1 MRLSRNLRVQKI
13 LNPSSRVFIFAIILF
28 AFSVILF
35 IGRFELTQTA
45 KNLRSQVTSISY
57 SISHIVSMP
66 SNLINSGIQSIIDLK
81 EIYQQL
87 ENYRKNQLTSSSS
100 FQDIVSMKLK
110 IAQYEELLNLT
121 ADSEYDFVTSRIVA
135 DFSDKFIGTIL
146 IKSNEIEKLFV
157 DMPAIGPNGI
167 LGRVSSV
174 DNKIARV
181 LLLNNINSRLP
192 VSISENAYQGIMI
205 GQGQKNPIVEY
216 VREYKNIN
224 VGDIVSTSGKGG
236 IFPPYLVVGQVASI
250 DGERI
255 EVELIEDISQL
266 THIRLLNYKFNQNN
280 E

>member
-57 SISHIVSMP
+57 SISHVVSMP

-81 EIYQQL
+81 KIYQQL
-87 ENYRKNQLTSSSS
+87 DSYNKNQLTSSSS

-146 IKSNEIEKLFV
+146 IKSNETEKLFV

>member
-66 SNLINSGIQSIIDLK
+66 SNVINSGIQSIIDLK

>member
-66 SNLINSGIQSIIDLK
+66 SNVINSGIQSIIDLK

-121 ADSEYDFVTSRIVA
+121 ADLEYDFVTSRIVA

-146 IKSNEIEKLFV
+146 IKSNETEKLFV

>member
-1 MRLSRNLRVQKI
+1 VRLSRNLRVQKI
-13 LNPSSRVFIFAIILF
+13 LNPGSRVFVFAIILF
-28 AFSVILF
+28 AFSIILF

-57 SISHIVSMP
+57 SVAHVVSMP

-81 EIYQQL
+81 KIYQQL
-87 ENYRKNQLTSSSS
+87 DNYNINQLTNSSS

-110 IAQYEELLNLT
+110 IAQYEDLLNLT
-121 ADSEYDFVTSRIVA
+121 ADLEYDFVTSRIVA

-146 IKSNEIEKLFV
+146 IKSNETKKIFV
-157 DMPAIGPNGI
+157 DMPAAGPNGI

-174 DNKIARV
+174 DNKIGRV

-192 VSISENAYQGIMI
+192 VSISENAHQGIMI

-250 DGERI
+250 DGEKI

-266 THIRLLNYKFNQNN
+266 THIRLLNYNFNQNN

>member
-1 MRLSRNLRVQKI
+1 
-13 LNPSSRVFIFAIILF
+13 
-28 AFSVILF
+28 
-35 IGRFELTQTA
+35 
-45 KNLRSQVTSISY
+45 
-57 SISHIVSMP
+57 MP
-66 SNLINSGIQSIIDLK
+66 SNVINSGIQSIIDLK

-87 ENYRKNQLTSSSS
+87 ENYRKNQLSNSSS

-121 ADSEYDFVTSRIVA
+121 ADLEYDFVTSRIVA
-135 DFSDKFIGTIL
+135 DFSDKIIGTIL
-146 IKSNEIEKLFV
+146 IKSNETEKLFV
-157 DMPAIGPNGI
+157 DMPATGPTGI

>member
-81 EIYQQL
+81 KIYQQL
-87 ENYRKNQLTSSSS
+87 ENYRKNQLTNSSS

-110 IAQYEELLNLT
+110 IAQYEDLLNLT
-121 ADSEYDFVTSRIVA
+121 ADLEYDFVTSRIVA

-146 IKSNEIEKLFV
+146 IKSNETKKIFV
-157 DMPAIGPNGI
+157 DMPAAGPNGI

-174 DNKIARV
+174 DNKIGRV

-192 VSISENAYQGIMI
+192 VSISENAHQGIMI

>member
-1 MRLSRNLRVQKI
+1 VRLSRNLRVQKI

-146 IKSNEIEKLFV
+146 IKSNETEKLFV

>member
-13 LNPSSRVFIFAIILF
+13 LNPGSRVFVFAIILF
-28 AFSVILF
+28 AFSIILF

-57 SISHIVSMP
+57 SVAHVVSMP

-81 EIYQQL
+81 KIYQQL
-87 ENYRKNQLTSSSS
+87 DNYNINQLTNSSS

-110 IAQYEELLNLT
+110 IAQYEDLLNLT
-121 ADSEYDFVTSRIVA
+121 ADLEYDFVTSRIVA

-146 IKSNEIEKLFV
+146 IKSNETKKIFV
-157 DMPAIGPNGI
+157 DMPAAGPNGI

-174 DNKIARV
+174 DNKIGRV

-192 VSISENAYQGIMI
+192 VSISENAHQGIMI

-250 DGERI
+250 DGEKI

-266 THIRLLNYKFNQNN
+266 THIRLLNYNFNQNN

>member
-66 SNLINSGIQSIIDLK
+66 SNVINSGIQSIIDLK
-81 EIYQQL
+81 KIYQQL
-87 ENYRKNQLTSSSS
+87 ENYKKNQLTNSSS

-121 ADSEYDFVTSRIVA
+121 ADLEYDFVTSRIVA
-135 DFSDKFIGTIL
+135 DFSDKIIGTIL
-146 IKSNEIEKLFV
+146 IKSNETEKLFV
-157 DMPAIGPNGI
+157 DMPAAGPTGI
-167 LGRVSSV
+167 LGRISSV

-236 IFPPYLVVGQVASI
+236 IFPPYLVVGQVVSI

-255 EVELIEDISQL
+255 EIELIEDISQL

>member
-81 EIYQQL
+81 KIYQQL
-87 ENYRKNQLTSSSS
+87 DNYNKNQLTNSSS

-121 ADSEYDFVTSRIVA
+121 ADLEYDFVTSRIVA
-135 DFSDKFIGTIL
+135 DFSDKIIGTIL
-146 IKSNEIEKLFV
+146 IKSNETEKLFV

>member
-81 EIYQQL
+81 KIYQQL
-87 ENYRKNQLTSSSS
+87 DSYNKNQLTSSSS

-135 DFSDKFIGTIL
+135 DFSDKQIGTIL
-146 IKSNEIEKLFV
+146 IKSNETEKLFV
-157 DMPAIGPNGI
+157 DMPATGFNGI

-181 LLLNNINSRLP
+181 LLLKNINSRLP

-205 GQGQKNPIVEY
+205 GQGQKNPIVESVSY
-216 VREYKNIN
+216 THLTLPTKR
-224 VGDIVSTSGKGG
+224 IV
-236 IFPPYLVVGQVASI
+236 
-250 DGERI
+250 
-255 EVELIEDISQL
+255 
-266 THIRLLNYKFNQNN
+266 
-280 E
+280 

>member
-28 AFSVILF
+28 AFSLILY

-57 SISHIVSMP
+57 SISYVVSTP
-66 SNLINSGIQSIIDLK
+66 SNLIKSGIQSIIDLK
-81 EIYQQL
+81 KIYQQL
-87 ENYRKNQLTSSSS
+87 DNYNKNQLTESSS
-100 FQDIVSMKLK
+100 FQDIVSLKLK
-110 IAQYEELLNLT
+110 IAQYEDLLNIT

-146 IKSNEIEKLFV
+146 IKSNETKKLFV
-157 DMPAIGPNGI
+157 DMPATGTNGI

-174 DNKIARV
+174 DSNIARV

-192 VSISENAYQGIMI
+192 VSISENAHQGIMI

-216 VREYKNIN
+216 VREYKNIK
-224 VGDIVSTSGKGG
+224 VGDIVTTSGKGG

-250 DGERI
+250 EGERI

-280 E
+280 

>member
-66 SNLINSGIQSIIDLK
+66 SNVINSGIQSIIDLK

-121 ADSEYDFVTSRIVA
+121 ADLEYDFVTSRIVA

-146 IKSNEIEKLFV
+146 IKSNETEKLFV

-236 IFPPYLVVGQVASI
+236 IFPPYLVVGQVAGI

>member
-81 EIYQQL
+81 KIYQQL
-87 ENYRKNQLTSSSS
+87 DNYNKNQLTNSSS

-146 IKSNEIEKLFV
+146 IKSNETEKLFV

>member
-66 SNLINSGIQSIIDLK
+66 SNVINSGIQSIIDLK

-87 ENYRKNQLTSSSS
+87 ENYRKNQLTNSSS

-110 IAQYEELLNLT
+110 IAQYEDLLNLT
-121 ADSEYDFVTSRIVA
+121 ADLEYDFVTSRIVA

-146 IKSNEIEKLFV
+146 IKSNETKKIFV
-157 DMPAIGPNGI
+157 DMPAAGPNGI

-174 DNKIARV
+174 DNKIGRV

-192 VSISENAYQGIMI
+192 VSISENAHQGIMI

>member
-66 SNLINSGIQSIIDLK
+66 SNVINSGIQSIIDLK

-87 ENYRKNQLTSSSS
+87 ENYRKNQLTNSSS

-121 ADSEYDFVTSRIVA
+121 ADLEYDFVTSRIVA
-135 DFSDKFIGTIL
+135 DFSDKIIGTIL
-146 IKSNEIEKLFV
+146 IKSNETEKLFV

>member
-81 EIYQQL
+81 KIYQQL
-87 ENYRKNQLTSSSS
+87 DNYNINQLTNSSS

-110 IAQYEELLNLT
+110 IAQYEDLLNLT
-121 ADSEYDFVTSRIVA
+121 ADLEYDFVTSRIVA

-146 IKSNEIEKLFV
+146 IKSNETKKLFV
-157 DMPAIGPNGI
+157 DMPATGLNGI

-174 DNKIARV
+174 DNKIGRV

-192 VSISENAYQGIMI
+192 VSISENAHQGIMI
-205 GQGQKNPIVEY
+205 GKGQKNPIIEY
-216 VREYKNIN
+216 VREYKDIN

>member
-57 SISHIVSMP
+57 SISYIVSMP

-81 EIYQQL
+81 KIYQQL
-87 ENYRKNQLTSSSS
+87 DSYNKNQLTSSSS

-110 IAQYEELLNLT
+110 IAQYEDLLNLA
-121 ADSEYDFVTSRIVA
+121 ADLEYDFVTSRIVA
-135 DFSDKFIGTIL
+135 DFSDKIIGTIL
-146 IKSNEIEKLFV
+146 IKSNETEKLFV

>member
-66 SNLINSGIQSIIDLK
+66 SNVINSGIQSIIDLK

-87 ENYRKNQLTSSSS
+87 ENYRKNQLTNSSS

-121 ADSEYDFVTSRIVA
+121 AEQEYDFVTSRIVA

-146 IKSNEIEKLFV
+146 IKSNETEKLFV

>member
-87 ENYRKNQLTSSSS
+87 ENYRKNQLTNSSS

-121 ADSEYDFVTSRIVA
+121 ADLEYDFVTSRIVA
-135 DFSDKFIGTIL
+135 DFSDKIIGTIL
-146 IKSNEIEKLFV
+146 IKSNETEKLFV

>member
-66 SNLINSGIQSIIDLK
+66 SNVINSGIQSIIDLK

-87 ENYRKNQLTSSSS
+87 ENYRKNQLTNSSS

-121 ADSEYDFVTSRIVA
+121 ADLEYDFVTSRIVA
-135 DFSDKFIGTIL
+135 DFSDKIIGTIL
-146 IKSNEIEKLFV
+146 IKSNETEKLFV

-205 GQGQKNPIVEY
+205 GQGQKNPIAEY

>member
-66 SNLINSGIQSIIDLK
+66 SNVINSGIQSIIDLK

-87 ENYRKNQLTSSSS
+87 ENYRKNQLTNSSS

-121 ADSEYDFVTSRIVA
+121 ADLEYDFVTSRIVA

-146 IKSNEIEKLFV
+146 IKSNETEKLFV

>member
-66 SNLINSGIQSIIDLK
+66 SNVINSGIQSIIDLK

-146 IKSNEIEKLFV
+146 IKSNETEKLFV